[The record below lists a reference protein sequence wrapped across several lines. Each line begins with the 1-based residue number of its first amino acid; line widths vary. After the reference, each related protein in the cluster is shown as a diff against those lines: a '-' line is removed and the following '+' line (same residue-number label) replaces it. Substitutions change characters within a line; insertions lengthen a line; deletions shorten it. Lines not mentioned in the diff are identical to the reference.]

1 MKKIHSIAAESM
13 KTFFFVFITLFLFSC
28 GTKKNHSAESR
39 NKSTLMYA
47 VSPLEKMNIP
57 AANDTSLKYNDSLFY
72 RGVYFNNVGNYDSAI
87 HELIIFSKL
96 HPEISATY
104 FQIARA
110 YIGKDASIET
120 IYRYINKAVELDS
133 KNKWYLKYYA
143 DIKAIRGEYLQAA
156 NIYSELINNGNYD
169 NEIFMKAFL
178 NYEKAEAYDSM
189 FSVVERMDKYTSIE
203 DEYIDKM
210 NVLIYSLKK
219 DDSDLESY
227 LLKKIEANENK
238 LENQKLLLLFYIE
251 SKQTEKKEKLYNEL
265 DFYSLSEETQIDIL
279 NALILKYDTVLVA
292 DILQEAYFQRKNP
305 ELINTV
311 EDALVKSVGYSPRT
325 FQPYLKLL
333 REWAEM
339 NDSIYEIPQFLTAF
353 YFSAKDLDSTVYY
366 SRLSFEKG
374 WMDITNFSL
383 LYYGLLEQE
392 NIKGIQEVSEI
403 ALQRD
408 SSFAVAYFTSA
419 MASLFDEK
427 YNVAYQN
434 FLKAAET
441 FDSSKYKLSFIA
453 EIYMH
458 LGDIYQRVENYD
470 VHLVGKYYDS
480 SLFYVPNNDLVLNNY
495 AYYLSTIDLRL
506 DDADSMSLITL
517 QSQPN
522 NPYYLDTYAWI
533 LYKKGNYKE
542 AKEYLLKAIEN
553 SPEPSA
559 VLWEHLG
566 DIEAKLD
573 NIEKAVKYY
582 KIALE
587 AKGDEETLKRKI
599 AEYEK

>member
-1 MKKIHSIAAESM
+1 M